1 MKNIIII
8 VITTLL
14 SLSCSN
20 INKTIKVAYVQKC
33 SPSKMD
39 SLHIDVAKAINKEGY
54 DLIFFEKLELTVVNE
69 IINSLPEYE
78 FYLGKTENGKKI
90 REVQPI
96 AYKKEH
102 FTIQT
107 QAYLE
112 LGYPASPAQEGS
124 PGHVVAAKLREN
136 SSGRTIFALNA
147 STTKSHINEQI
158 YNIHKIIKSYT
169 DNLPTILAGDFT
181 ENDDQ
186 FKLITG
192 HWENMVKLDGVST
205 FSSLNKDSKSDIHH
219 VFVNGFLN
227 IDRNRRGK
235 RTKNI
240 KVSNYTISFNKN
252 FKDVRTQ
259 SQPYPMTKP
268 LPYFE
273 QKQIVFNH
281 SLAIKVTNPN
291 TEAYVVYSTDESEPS
306 LHSPVY
312 HHPITIHESCR
323 VKMRSIQKGSEFGG
337 LVCRYFIKTDKKNYH
352 VSEIASNTPKAGNSK
367 AGLQYLTDYQ
377 KGDESRTHESW
388 LPIEPNQTL
397 AITIKMDEPTD
408 LNHIYLSFS
417 TPGKIILPEIEM
429 AAMGGEN
436 QLLVHNDLQ
445 TSLLGGALSQCGTEG
460 WIKLNTPIKTQELVL
475 NLKLGQN
482 STIPIYIDEIVL
494 Q

>member
-1 MKNIIII
+1 MKNIFII
-8 VITTLL
+8 VIITLL

-20 INKTIKVAYVQKC
+20 INKTIKVAYIQKC
-33 SPSKMD
+33 SSSKVD
-39 SLHIDVAKAINKEGY
+39 SFQLDVTETAKKEGY
-54 DLIFFEKLELTVVNE
+54 DIIFFEKLELSVVKA
-69 IINSLPEYE
+69 IIKTLPEYE
-78 FYLGKTENGKKI
+78 FYLGKPENGKKGGDI
-90 REVQPI
+90 QPI

-102 FTIQT
+102 YTIQT

-112 LGYPASPAQEGS
+112 LSYPASPSQES
-124 PGHVVAAKLREN
+124 PAGHVVAAKLREN
-136 SSGRTIFALNA
+136 SSGRTLFAMNA
-147 STTKSHINEQI
+147 TTTQNNVNEQI

-186 FKLITG
+186 IKLITG
-192 HWENMVKLDGVST
+192 HWDNMVKLEGVST
-205 FSSLNKDSKSDIHH
+205 FSSLNKDSKSDTHH

-259 SQPYPMTKP
+259 SQPYPMSKP

-273 QKQIVFNH
+273 QKQIVFNQ
-281 SLAIKVTNPN
+281 SLAIQVTNPN
-291 TEAYVVYSTDESEPS
+291 TESHVVYSTDESEPS

-337 LVCRYFIKTDKKNYH
+337 LVCRYFIKTDKKNYQ
-352 VSEIASNTPKAGNSK
+352 VTEIGFNPPREGIPKP
-367 AGLQYLTDYQ
+367 GLQFLTDYQ
-377 KGDESRTHESW
+377 KGDESRTHASW
-388 LPIEPNQTL
+388 LSIEPNQTV
-397 AITIKMDEPTD
+397 AITVKLDGPTE
-408 LNHIYLSFS
+408 LNHIYLSYS
-417 TPGKIILPEIEM
+417 TPGKITLPEIEM
-429 AAMGGEN
+429 AAINGEN

-445 TSLLGGALSQCGTEG
+445 IGLLGGALSQCGTEG
-460 WIKLNTPIKTQELVL
+460 WIKLNTPIRAQELIL
-475 NLKLGQN
+475 NIKLVQN
-482 STIPIYIDEIVL
+482 ATIPLYIDEIVL